1 MDVALPDPVWPV
13 VLLAV
18 VCFGDALLCLKPVA
32 FIAKCF
38 DDVGFPREWWWVMP
52 PIKFAAAAGL
62 VAGIWI
68 PYLGALTCAALVAYF
83 VVAIGM
89 HVRARDF
96 GRNLFVNATGM
107 LLLCVATGLFCFV
120 L

>member
-1 MDVALPDPVWPV
+1 MTSLPEPVWPM
-13 VLLAV
+13 VLLALIQLV
-18 VCFGDALLCLKPVA
+18 DGALCLKPA
-32 FIAKCF
+32 RFIAECF
-38 DDVGFPREWWWVMP
+38 EDVHFPRRFWWVTP

-68 PYLGALTCAALVAYF
+68 PYLGALTCGALVLYF
-83 VVAIGM
+83 VVAISA
-89 HVRARDF
+89 HLRARDF

-107 LLLCVATGLFCFV
+107 LVVCVATGLFCFV